1 MEQTDPRRTE
11 VSWASLLNL
20 CVVPS
25 ISSLGERTVRLLKT
39 ERKILSE
46 TIHSKLGIIFENSR
60 VVTGTC
66 SGSKN
71 GLRLFGGE

>member
-25 ISSLGERTVRLLKT
+25 ISSLGGRTVRLLKT

-46 TIHSKLGIIFENSR
+46 TILE
-60 VVTGTC
+60 T
-66 SGSKN
+66 KN
-71 GLRLFGGE
+71 PF